1 MKIIYLF
8 LSCAFGA
15 KMNKKEGQ
23 VALKQGFKGV
33 CREGDKLNT
42 YLIIITTV
50 LVLTQIVRVTQN
62 TIQLRRQ
69 NTLFKR
75 QLEDLADCKLTEQDF
90 KNQRKAHALAAEYYE
105 KMLIEYYKSE
115 DKE

>member
-1 MKIIYLF
+1 MT
-8 LSCAFGA
+8 
-15 KMNKKEGQ
+15 
-23 VALKQGFKGV
+23 
-33 CREGDKLNT
+33 T

-62 TIQLRRQ
+62 TIQLQRQ
-69 NTLFKR
+69 KTLFNR